1 MKNNIN
7 GWETCAVFSEG
18 RMFSVGLAFICFPS
32 KAMKAW
38 SMWLALADCFC
49 HCSVIREL
57 REQADLIFDDI
68 FQ

>member
-32 KAMKAW
+32 KAMKA
-38 SMWLALADCFC
+38 
-49 HCSVIREL
+49 
-57 REQADLIFDDI
+57 
-68 FQ
+68 